1 MGSQDTTAQVHP
13 ELLTK
18 ALLHAAEKAA
28 GTTVRIATVDGI
40 ELGDD
45 NRVQGGQHACLA
57 ARTAPVA
64 VVAGN
69 FNAGGCYMM

>member
-18 ALLHAAEKAA
+18 ALLRAAEQAA

-40 ELGDD
+40 KLSND
-45 NRVQGGQHACLA
+45 NRVQGGWHAYLPARA
-57 ARTAPVA
+57 APIAA
-64 VVAGN
+64 VAGDR
-69 FNAGGCYMM
+69 CRM